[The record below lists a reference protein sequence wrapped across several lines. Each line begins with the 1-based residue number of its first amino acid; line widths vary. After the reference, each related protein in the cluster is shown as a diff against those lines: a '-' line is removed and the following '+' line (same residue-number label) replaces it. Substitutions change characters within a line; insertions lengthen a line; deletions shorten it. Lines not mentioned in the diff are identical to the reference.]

1 MPIRYIIQSQTFQ
14 NILEG
19 SLLSALSVFAIIS
32 ETDWSRITGPHGVAF
47 VAIAAV
53 IVLWASGM
61 RKDKREDE
69 RRAKEESS
77 REARHA
83 ESIRL
88 QKENA
93 DKLIEITVENIR
105 AAGKVTQA
113 ITSMDRTIQHL
124 SNELSD
130 RPCQKIP
137 KQ

>member
-19 SLLSALSVFAIIS
+19 SMLSMLSIVAIIS
-32 ETDWSRITGPHGVAF
+32 EADWARILGPHGVA
-47 VAIAAV
+47 VCAILGLA
-53 IVLWASGM
+53 IVWGSGL

-93 DKLIEITVENIR
+93 DKLIEITVENIK

-137 KQ
+137 NQ